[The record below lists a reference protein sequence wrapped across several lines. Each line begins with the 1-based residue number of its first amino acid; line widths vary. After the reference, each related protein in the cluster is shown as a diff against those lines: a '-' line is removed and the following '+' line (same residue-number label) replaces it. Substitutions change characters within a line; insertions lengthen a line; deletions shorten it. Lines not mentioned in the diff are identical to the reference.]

1 MTNRMLNTAD
11 PTIVPVPTSPL
22 AMKTPR
28 IAVNN
33 SGALEPAAMNVA
45 PVIRCQLVKRK
56 YYILILMALPAT
68 SSERFKRLEGGKNSR
83 I

>member
-1 MTNRMLNTAD
+1 MTNSILNTAD

-33 SGALEPAAMNVA
+33 SGAELPAAMKVA
-45 PVIRCQLVKRK
+45 
-56 YYILILMALPAT
+56 PAT
-68 SSERFKRLEGGKNSR
+68 SCERFRR
-83 I
+83 